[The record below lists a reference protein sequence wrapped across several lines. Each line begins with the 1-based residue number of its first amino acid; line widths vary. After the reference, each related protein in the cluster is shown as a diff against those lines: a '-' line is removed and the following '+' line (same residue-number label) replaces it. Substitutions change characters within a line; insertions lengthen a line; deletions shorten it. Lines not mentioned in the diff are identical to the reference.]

1 MEKFSREQSDNLHF
15 AVFKLQ
21 RRLRNETASITS
33 LSATEESVLFT
44 LSRTPRLTN
53 AELAR
58 HEHITAQSMNK
69 ITATMMKHG
78 VLDSGKNSRDKRR
91 KELFLTEQGRVLVS
105 SISQQRSR
113 WLTATIE
120 QEFTEEEAAQL
131 DAALELLHKI
141 SDKTSAPTSKFI
153 PVAPQAEQ
161 G

>member
-1 MEKFSREQSDNLHF
+1 
-15 AVFKLQ
+15 
-21 RRLRNETASITS
+21 
-33 LSATEESVLFT
+33 
-44 LSRTPRLTN
+44 
-53 AELAR
+53 
-58 HEHITAQSMNK
+58 
-69 ITATMMKHG
+69 MMKHG

-113 WLTATIE
+113 WLTATIG
-120 QEFTEEEAAQL
+120 QEFTEEEAVQL